1 MLARFPLMPTLLLTT
16 KDGVTQAIQA
26 EPGLSVMQ
34 IIRDAG
40 IDELL
45 ARCGGC
51 CSCAT
56 CHIYVDPNTA
66 ADLPTIKVEENDLLE
81 FSDHRR
87 QTSRL
92 SCQIL
97 FSEALDGL
105 HVTVA
110 PRESSQRGRSGR
122 KTRASR

>member
-1 MLARFPLMPTLLLTT
+1 MIARFPLMPTLLLTT
-16 KDGVTQAIQA
+16 KDGVTQAIRA

-51 CSCAT
+51 RSCAT
-56 CHIYVDPNTA
+56 CHIYIDPDTA

-110 PRESSQRGRSGR
+110 PRESSRRGRSGR
-122 KTRASR
+122 KIRTSF